1 MKAGE
6 TALLLV
12 EVGIENISLV
22 ESIIFTFINEK
33 KRMVQKRYPDEVRY
47 IEGKFQIPLS
57 QQDTENLR
65 GHFSLE
71 AQINF
76 NNLSVVKS
84 DIYEGFASSTLATT
98 LIDNNTPDGQEE
110 EVNLSVDSIVVYAG
124 GEGGGSGENGAT
136 FYPFISADGTLSWSN
151 DRGLSNPAPVN
162 IKGEKGNPGY
172 TPQKGIDY
180 FDGQNGH
187 TPNITI
193 GTVTTLPSGSSA
205 AATITGTSEN
215 PVLNIRIPK
224 GADGSD
230 GQDLVHQGE
239 VITPT
244 NGTVTL
250 TIEPNKK
257 YLVNGAVSSLNLT
270 APGTYNAW
278 DEFYIMFTTSASGC
292 TVTAPAGWR
301 YAEGS
306 TSSFEADKLYE
317 WDAVAGLI
325 VCPNGTAVS

>member
-12 EVGIENISLV
+12 EVDIENISLAD
-22 ESIIFTFINEK
+22 SIIFTFISEK
-33 KRMVQKRYPDEVRY
+33 KKMVQKRYPDEVRY

-57 QQDTENLR
+57 QQDTVNLK
-65 GHFSLE
+65 GHFALE

-76 NNLSVVKS
+76 DNMSVVKS
-84 DIYEGFASSTLATT
+84 DIYEGYAASTLATT
-98 LIDNNTPDGQEE
+98 LIDNNAPDGQET

-124 GEGGGSGENGAT
+124 GGEGGGSGANGVT
-136 FYPFISADGTLSWSN
+136 FYPYVSADGTLSWSN
-151 DRGLSNPAPVN
+151 DRGLTNPNPVN
-162 IKGEKGNPGY
+162 IKGEKGDTGERGEDGAQGPKGDKGD
-172 TPQKGIDY
+172 TGEQGPQGKQGIQGPKGDT
-180 FDGQNGH
+180 G
-187 TPNITI
+187 
-193 GTVTTLPSGSSA
+193 
-205 AATITGTSEN
+205 ATGAQGPKGDTGTQG
-215 PVLNIRIPK
+215 P
-224 GADGSD
+224 A

-239 VITPT
+239 TINPT
-244 NGTVTL
+244 NGTVTI

-257 YLVNGAVSSLNLT
+257 YLVNGAVSSLNLN